1 MKDGIET
8 FFEVLTYWI
17 LVILFMVMLGSFMF
31 YIYNQL

>member
-1 MKDGIET
+1 MDDFLKT

>member
-1 MKDGIET
+1 MDDFLET
-8 FFEVLTYWI
+8 FFEVVTYWI